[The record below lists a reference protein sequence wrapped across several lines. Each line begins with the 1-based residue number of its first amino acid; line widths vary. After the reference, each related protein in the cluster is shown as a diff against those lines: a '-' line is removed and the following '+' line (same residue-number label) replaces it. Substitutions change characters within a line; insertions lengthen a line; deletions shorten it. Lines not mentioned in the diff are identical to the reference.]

1 MMSFKNILVAT
12 DFSNEAY
19 NALFYATQMFK
30 SKPCTFHLIHMY
42 DDLAADPKSKNV
54 LFVGKKE
61 LTRLHKSSQDNLTK
75 TAHRIVLDTDN
86 KLHQFNLISCKGSI
100 TTRIS
105 ETINDLQIDLLIM
118 GNKGKTGAK
127 ELFMG
132 SNTIRI
138 ANTITHCPIL
148 AIPKEIA
155 YKPIDEIAFITDYK
169 KGCNKKTIAPL
180 LFIANLAAAAI
191 RVLHISEEEIM
202 SSSQVSN
209 KKLLKT
215 CLKTTDY
222 SFDAIWNYADKA
234 NVIKNFLKDREI
246 KMFAMAYYRRNF
258 FERLV
263 HEPVVMDLSIYANT
277 PFLILP
283 VKD

>member
-1 MMSFKNILVAT
+1 MMEIKNILVAT

-19 NALFYATQMFK
+19 NALFYATQIFN
-30 SKPCTFHLIHMY
+30 SRPCTFHIIHLY
-42 DDLAADPKSKNV
+42 EDLTTDTKPRNV

-61 LTRLHKSSQDNLTK
+61 LTRLHKASQENLTK
-75 TAHRIVLDTDN
+75 TAHRIVLDTGN
-86 KLHQFNLISCKGSI
+86 KLHKFNLISCKGSM

-105 ETINDLQIDLLIM
+105 ETIDDLQIDLLIM

-138 ANTITHCPIL
+138 ANTITQCPIL
-148 AIPKEIA
+148 AIPKELS

-169 KGCNKKTIAPL
+169 KGCTKNTLAPL
-180 LFIANLAAAAI
+180 LFIAKIADAAI
-191 RVLHISEEEIM
+191 RVLHINEEEILTY
-202 SSSQVSN
+202 SQVLN

-215 CLKTTDY
+215 CLKTTDH

-234 NVIKNFLKDREI
+234 NVIKNFLNDREI

-283 VKD
+283 IKD